1 MFYRI
6 IGLLVCLFP
15 MIWGT
20 LSIHAGIESATFGP
34 VLGGLFI
41 FIIGLTVFW
50 LIVYDIAEQI
60 VNVLISEPD
69 TNDEYNHPT
78 GIYDPETGDF
88 APSYSISDLNVPDP
102 NLVHPDDAKRAARLN
117 IKV

>member
-50 LIVYDIAEQI
+50 LIVYDIAERI
-60 VNVLISEPD
+60 VNVLISEP
-69 TNDEYNHPT
+69 
-78 GIYDPETGDF
+78 ETLLESVYEPLQDDF
-88 APSYSISDLNVPDP
+88 TSHRELNTPDP
-102 NLVHPDDAKRAARLN
+102 NLIHPDDAKRVL
-117 IKV
+117 I

>member
-41 FIIGLTVFW
+41 FIIGLIVFW
-50 LIVYDIAEQI
+50 LIVYDIAERI

-69 TNDEYNHPT
+69 TNDQEFQ
-78 GIYDPETGDF
+78 DDF
-88 APSYSISDLNVPDP
+88 TVFRELNTPDP
-102 NLVHPDDAKRAARLN
+102 DLIHPDDAKRGAHLN
-117 IKV
+117 IRV